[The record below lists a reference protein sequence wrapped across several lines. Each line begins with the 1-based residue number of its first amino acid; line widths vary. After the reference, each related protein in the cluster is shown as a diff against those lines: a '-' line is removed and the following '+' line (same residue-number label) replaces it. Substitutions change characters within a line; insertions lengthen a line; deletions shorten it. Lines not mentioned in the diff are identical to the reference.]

1 MVAPIGSSMMLV
13 GGSQYGQLDAAFD
26 ELTQSVALG
35 ASHPL
40 FLAPGCFF
48 QSPAYSFGASTG
60 DISDC
65 PAPTCAMWAAA
76 SGGSGSYASVPSGQM
91 TRDSGT
97 QQRPPCPQ
105 YSVAGAEGLIE
116 VAGMGAANSYV
127 STRVNYELP
136 LVASTMHAT
145 SMYGVCTRLTNDGG
159 DAFDYGSPS
168 SSGSQ
173 SNCYSACS
181 PSSGDALIFSTPP
194 IQCVPADVYT
204 SPSESDSFLYS
215 SADHEMPVAFIVGQS
230 SPEYEHDAATGCP
243 HSSPEHET
251 AYFGCESYSS
261 PETWPR

>member
-40 FLAPGCFF
+40 FLAPGCF

-105 YSVAGAEGLIE
+105 YTAKAEYSVAGAEGWIE
-116 VAGMGAANSYV
+116 VAGMGAANIYV
-127 STRVNYELP
+127 PTRVDCELP

-145 SMYGVCTRLTNDGG
+145 KRLLRCSSSGVYTRLTNDRG

-168 SSGSQ
+168 SSVSQ
-173 SNCYSACS
+173 SNCYSTCS
-181 PSSGDALIFSTPP
+181 PSSGDAFIFSTPP
-194 IQCVPADVYT
+194 IQYVHTGRRAHQPIQERFF
-204 SPSESDSFLYS
+204 SL
-215 SADHEMPVAFIVGQS
+215 FIG
-230 SPEYEHDAATGCP
+230 
-243 HSSPEHET
+243 
-251 AYFGCESYSS
+251 
-261 PETWPR
+261 